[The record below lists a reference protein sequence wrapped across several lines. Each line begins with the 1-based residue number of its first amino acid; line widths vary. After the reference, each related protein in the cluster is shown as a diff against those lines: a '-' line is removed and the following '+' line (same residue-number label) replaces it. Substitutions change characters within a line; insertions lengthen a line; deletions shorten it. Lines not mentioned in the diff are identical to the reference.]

1 MQNIEKTV
9 IKMSE
14 DPVMP
19 SIPHSSLYV
28 GDLHPSV
35 DERILVEK
43 FSQVGPISHAR
54 VCRDITTKY
63 SLGYAYV
70 NFYDP
75 KDAERALQLMNYE
88 MFCNRPIRLMWSQ
101 RDPSLRKSGKGN
113 IYIKNLAKNITQKEL
128 YDTFETFG
136 TILSSKIAVDE
147 KGNSKGFGYV
157 HFETEESAAR
167 AIEEVNGM
175 SIFDQ
180 QVYVGY
186 FIPRNARKSE
196 ASKSNFNN
204 IYVKSFPPETTND
217 SLKEMF
223 SEFGEIQSCCVAVDT
238 DGKSKGFGFVCFSKP
253 ADAEAAVKAMH
264 SKEIGGRQL
273 YVNRAQ
279 RKEERQEEL
288 KHRLEKQKAERQSK
302 YTRGVNL
309 YVKNLDDQIDDAA
322 LEEAFSSYGSITSA
336 KVMRDAQ
343 GRSKGFGFVCFHGA
357 DQATK
362 AIVEMNT
369 FLLGSKPLYVALA
382 QRKDERRQ
390 KMLSGLNERMSAT
403 RVGVAPMMQGPA
415 PGYFQPAMFP
425 RAPAY
430 YQQNMLGSTPRW
442 NRAAGVPGAV
452 PNQMGM
458 PSRPIAGHY
467 LSGPN
472 PPGVPQGHM
481 VQLAHL
487 RSPNSFPRQM
497 MQGSVPNHGMLAG
510 NPQQPREVGA
520 RPSVAQ
526 FMAANSPNMATVVAN
541 GSMRMVQPQPPR
553 PQQTMVGVTPSVQ
566 RLNQTAARPTPNP
579 ASQSA
584 AVSSASA
591 TQAGS
596 EQVPNREGGSR
607 PATKAELGE
616 RLFPL
621 VQEFDPRRAAK
632 VTGMLLGLESI
643 EIVHLLQSKEALDAK
658 LREAVAVL
666 DGQKPEGE
674 APNSGSAKTVDAE
687 ELNGSAG
694 ADNAKKDTTA

>member
-1 MQNIEKTV
+1 
-9 IKMSE
+9 MSE
-14 DPVMP
+14 EPAMP

-43 FSQVGPISHAR
+43 FSQIGPISHAR

-128 YDTFETFG
+128 YDTFEAFG

-157 HFETEESAAR
+157 HFETEDAASR
-167 AIEEVNGM
+167 AIEAINGM
-175 SIFDQ
+175 SIFGQ
-180 QVYVGY
+180 LVYVGY
-186 FIPRNARKSE
+186 FIPRNSRKSE
-196 ASKSNFNN
+196 AGKSHFNN
-204 IYVKSFPPETTND
+204 IYVKSFPPETTDD

-223 SEFGEIQSCCVAVDT
+223 SEFGEIQSCCVSLDS
-238 DGKSKGFGFVCFSKP
+238 DGKSKGFGFVCFSNP
-253 ADAEAAVKAMH
+253 EDAENAVKAMH
-264 SKEIGGRQL
+264 GKEMNGRQL

-390 KMLSGLNERMSAT
+390 KMLSGLNERMST
-403 RVGVAPMMQGPA
+403 RVGVGPMMQGPT

-430 YQQNMLGSTPRW
+430 YQQNILGSTPRW

-458 PSRPIAGHY
+458 PTRPLAGHY
-467 LSGPN
+467 LGGPN
-472 PPGVPQGHM
+472 APGVPQGHM

-487 RSPNSFPRQM
+487 RSPNNFPRQM
-497 MQGSVPNHGMLAG
+497 MQGSVPAVAPIASHGMLTG
-510 NPQQPREVGA
+510 NPTQPREVGA
-520 RPSVAQ
+520 RASVAQ

-541 GSMRMVQPQPPR
+541 GSSMRMVQPQQR
-553 PQQTMVGVTPSVQ
+553 PQQAMVGAAAGVQ
-566 RLNQTAARPTPNP
+566 RFNQTATRPMPNQVNQG
-579 ASQSA
+579 AAGSSA
-584 AVSSASA
+584 APVMP
-591 TQAGS
+591 QLGG
-596 EQVPNREGGSR
+596 EQMPIRAANQQSM
-607 PATKAELGE
+607 KAELGE

-621 VQEFDPRRAAK
+621 VAEVEPHRAAK
-632 VTGMLLGLESI
+632 VTGMLLGLEVP
-643 EIVHLLQSKEALDAK
+643 EIMHLLQSKEALDSK
-658 LREAVAVL
+658 LKEAVAVL
-666 DGQKPEGE
+666 RNQKADGEPSNIAPDGADADGE
-674 APNSGSAKTVDAE
+674 EV
-687 ELNGSAG
+687 NGSASG
-694 ADNAKKDTTA
+694 ADKARKDVA